1 VQILPLVVLS
11 ALAVAGCGYHF
22 PGQASSLPGGGTKL
36 HVTTFRN
43 QTREAGLEF
52 DVQEALEDE
61 VARRGSFQIV
71 PKDQAE
77 AVLEGVIQSL
87 QLRPIAFS
95 NTDEAVQYETIVTV
109 SAVLKDPRNE
119 MILWRVTNLTENDS
133 YGAVPQTVVVQSS
146 QFQEQSTLN
155 QANLLQLTDVQLSEA
170 QKREALERVVDNI
183 SRDVY
188 NSMVENF

>member
-1 VQILPLVVLS
+1 
-11 ALAVAGCGYHF
+11 
-22 PGQASSLPGGGTKL
+22 
-36 HVTTFRN
+36 VTTFRN